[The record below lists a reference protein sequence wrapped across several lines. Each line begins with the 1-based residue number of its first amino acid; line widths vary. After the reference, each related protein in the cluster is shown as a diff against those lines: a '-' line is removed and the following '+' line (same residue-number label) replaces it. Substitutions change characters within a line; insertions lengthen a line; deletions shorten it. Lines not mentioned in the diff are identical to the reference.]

1 MVFLTGTG
9 ENGGL
14 GSLVFSPQ
22 ISLALFNLCLSST
35 QSPPAP
41 SVTSQLLKMLFRVGQ
56 RGPGLT

>member
-41 SVTSQLLKMLFRVGQ
+41 
-56 RGPGLT
+56 